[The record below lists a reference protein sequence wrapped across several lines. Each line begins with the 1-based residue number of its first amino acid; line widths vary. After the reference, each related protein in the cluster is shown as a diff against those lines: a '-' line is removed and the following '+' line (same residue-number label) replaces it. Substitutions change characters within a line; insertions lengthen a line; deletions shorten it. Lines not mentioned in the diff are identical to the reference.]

1 MKVEMV
7 MPQMGESIAEGT
19 IVKWL
24 RGVGDSVELDEDIL
38 EISTDKVDSEIPTP
52 ATGVIAEILI
62 QEGTTVPIGTVLAL
76 IETEGDVAQE
86 KKEKLEEYVKA
97 DTEPK
102 RPSAQD
108 SSPHDGSDHGGLKV
122 REFRR
127 VSKKSAESAPDLP
140 EGKKSAFISP
150 LVQNIAAT
158 EGIPL
163 DEVQKIIGSGRDGRV
178 SKKDMLNYVAER
190 RTRTISKPV
199 EVTPKSVAAPEV
211 PATPS
216 VTRIPASAPIPG
228 ETPAATIWRSPE
240 DEIVEMDRMR
250 KMIADHMVRSV
261 HTSPHV
267 VSYSEVDMERIV
279 QHRESIKNSFRERE
293 GYSLTYTSYF
303 IKVAAEVLPEF
314 PHINASVDG
323 YSIIIRKQINI
334 GFAVELP
341 GAGLIVPNIKG
352 ADGLSLK
359 GIASGLH
366 NLAEKARSSSLLP
379 DDVSGGTFT
388 ITNVGV
394 FGNIAGAPI
403 INQPQVA
410 ILGTGAI
417 RKVPA
422 VIETASGDAIAIRWK
437 MMMSLSYD
445 HRLIDGAMA
454 GRFMARL
461 KEMLENYEE

>member
-19 IVKWL
+19 IVKWIKS
-24 RGVGDSVELDEDIL
+24 VGDRVELDEDIL

-76 IETEGDVAQE
+76 IETEGDVSVE
-86 KKEKLEEYVKA
+86 KKEKLDEYVKGE
-97 DTEPK
+97 EPAN

-122 REFRR
+122 RVFSKVGRKEETP
-127 VSKKSAESAPDLP
+127 VAEIPAEKKST
-140 EGKKSAFISP
+140 FISP

-163 DEVQKIIGSGRDGRV
+163 DVVQNMMGSGRDGRV
-178 SKKDMLNYVAER
+178 TKKDMLNYIADKK
-190 RTRTISKPV
+190 TRPIPTPAM
-199 EVTPKSVAAPEV
+199 VTPKAAVVPPAAPIITKL
-211 PATPS
+211 PAPAAAPTAAPS
-216 VTRIPASAPIPG
+216 VWTG
-228 ETPAATIWRSPE
+228 PE

-267 VSYSEVDMERIV
+267 VSFSEVDMDRIV
-279 QHRESIKNSFRERE
+279 KHRESIKKSFKERE
-293 GYSLTYTSYF
+293 GFSLTYTSYF

-314 PHINASVDG
+314 PFVNASVDG
-323 YSIIIRKQINI
+323 YNMILRKKINI

-352 ADGLSLK
+352 ADGLNLK
-359 GIASGLH
+359 GIAHGLH
-366 NLAEKARSSSLLP
+366 DLAEKARSSSLLP

-422 VIETASGDAIAIRWK
+422 VVETEFGDSIAIRWR

-445 HRLIDGAMA
+445 HRIIDGAMA

-461 KEMLENYEE
+461 KEKLEKYEE